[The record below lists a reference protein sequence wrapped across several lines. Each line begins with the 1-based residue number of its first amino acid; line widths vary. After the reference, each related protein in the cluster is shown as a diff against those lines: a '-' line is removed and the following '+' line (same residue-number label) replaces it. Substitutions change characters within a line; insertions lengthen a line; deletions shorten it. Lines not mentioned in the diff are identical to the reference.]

1 MMKKIIPAILICAL
15 GGVVVLGLSGCFG
28 KKYRVDYCGSKD
40 CYTGAKDSYRAGA
53 EVVLYY
59 EMIATDTDY
68 SFFLDGE
75 RLQPLYEEGKGYKIS
90 FVMPEHDVTLKCESH
105 NSMVYEPEETM
116 MVDYYTAVVATAG
129 GDRHDEMVLSD
140 IGRADRAK
148 LDVYSADA
156 DSGETC
162 VSYLVPYEAV
172 DRCYEVINEGK
183 FAEWNIKFSDT
194 ALDGGVTAVKFR
206 NDDGS
211 YTRVSTDAMPDDG
224 LRQMGEIAAIIRGY
238 IRDENLM

>member
-1 MMKKIIPAILICAL
+1 
-15 GGVVVLGLSGCFG
+15 
-28 KKYRVDYCGSKD
+28 
-40 CYTGAKDSYRAGA
+40 
-53 EVVLYY
+53 
-59 EMIATDTDY
+59 
-68 SFFLDGE
+68 
-75 RLQPLYEEGKGYKIS
+75 
-90 FVMPEHDVTLKCESH
+90 LKCESH

-116 MVDYYTAVVATAG
+116 EVDYYTAVVATAG

-140 IGRADRAK
+140 IGRTDRAK

-156 DSGETC
+156 DSDETC

-172 DRCYEVINEGK
+172 DRCYEVIKKGK
-183 FAEWNIKFSDT
+183 FAKWNEKYSDT
-194 ALDGGVTAVKFR
+194 ALDGGMTAVKFR

>member
-15 GGVVVLGLSGCFG
+15 GGVVVLGLSGCFV

-183 FAEWNIKFSDT
+183 FAEWNEKYSDT
-194 ALDGGVTAVKFR
+194 ALDGGKI
-206 NDDGS
+206 
-211 YTRVSTDAMPDDG
+211 
-224 LRQMGEIAAIIRGY
+224 L
-238 IRDENLM
+238 

>member
-140 IGRADRAK
+140 IGRTDRAK